1 VFVNGARVG
10 WRQNFSEGTL
20 MPKPTAV
27 HQFSR
32 VSRPRLYEQ
41 LAKQLMEFIE
51 AARLEPGDTLPP
63 ERELAER
70 LGVSRATLAQ
80 ALVAL
85 EVLGVI
91 DVQQGTGA
99 VLVDRPNVPS
109 VIKGLREHRARLP
122 EIVEARS
129 TIEVKLA
136 ELAAARR
143 TDEDLQAIDKALDA
157 MAEEIASGARGVRG
171 DELFH
176 QAVTTAAHSAVLGQL
191 MTFISGMVLETRI
204 ESLGQPG
211 RPEQSLAS
219 HRIIAQAIRSQ
230 DPSAAAAA
238 MLAHINL
245 VSDVALLK
253 NG

>member
-1 VFVNGARVG
+1 
-10 WRQNFSEGTL
+10 
-20 MPKPTAV
+20 MPKRSTTTQIAKVP
-27 HQFSR
+27 
-32 VSRPRLYEQ
+32 RPRLYEQ
-41 LAKQLMEFIE
+41 LVEQLMGFIE
-51 AARLEPGDTLPP
+51 EAQLGPGDTLPA
-63 ERELAER
+63 ERELAEQ

-91 DVQQGTGA
+91 DVQHGTGA
-99 VLVDRPNVPS
+99 VLVYRPNVPS
-109 VIKGLREHRARLP
+109 VIKGLREHRSRLP

-129 TIEVKLA
+129 TLEVKLA

-143 TDEDLQAIDKALDA
+143 TAADMEVIDQALAV
-157 MAEEIASGARGVRG
+157 MAEEIASGDKGAHG

-176 QAVTTAAHSAVLGQL
+176 QAVTAAAHSAVLAQL
-191 MTFISGMVLETRI
+191 MAFIAGMVLETRL

-219 HRIIAQAIRSQ
+219 HRKIAEAIRRQ
-230 DPSAAAAA
+230 DPPSAASA
-238 MLAHINL
+238 MLEHISL

-253 NG
+253 

>member
-1 VFVNGARVG
+1 
-10 WRQNFSEGTL
+10 
-20 MPKPTAV
+20 MPKRSATP
-27 HQFSR
+27 QISR

-41 LAKQLMEFIE
+41 LVEQLMEYIE
-51 AARLEPGDTLPP
+51 AAQLGPGDTLPA

-91 DVQQGTGA
+91 DVQHGTGA
-99 VLVDRPNVPS
+99 VLVYRPNVPS
-109 VIKGLREHRARLP
+109 VIKGLREHRSRLP

-129 TIEVKLA
+129 TLEVKLA
-136 ELAAARR
+136 ELAAERR
-143 TDEDLQAIDKALDA
+143 SDDDMKAIDQALEV
-157 MAEEIASGARGVRG
+157 MAEEVASGAKGARG

-176 QAVTTAAHSAVLGQL
+176 QAVTGAAHSAVLAQL
-191 MTFISGMVLETRI
+191 MTFIAGMILETRL

-219 HRIIAQAIRSQ
+219 HRKIAEAIRAGNAP
-230 DPSAAAAA
+230 DAAAA
-238 MLAHINL
+238 MLEHIDL

>member
-1 VFVNGARVG
+1 MAKLPA
-10 WRQNFSEGTL
+10 T
-20 MPKPTAV
+20 
-27 HQFSR
+27 HQISR

-41 LAKQLMEFIE
+41 LVEQIMDYIE
-51 AARLEPGDTLPP
+51 TAQMGPGDTLPP

-91 DVQQGTGA
+91 DVQHGTGA
-99 VLVDRPNVPS
+99 VLVYRPNVPS
-109 VIKGLREHRARLP
+109 VIKGLREHRSRLP

-129 TIEVKLA
+129 TLEVKLA

-143 TDEDLQAIDKALDA
+143 SETDMKAIDEALDA
-157 MAEEIASGARGVRG
+157 MAEEVASGAKGARG

-176 QAVTTAAHSAVLGQL
+176 QAVTAAAHSAVLGQL
-191 MTFISGMVLETRI
+191 MTFIAGMILETRL

-219 HRIIAQAIRSQ
+219 HRKIADANRAQ
-230 DPSAAAAA
+230 DSAAAAAA
-238 MLAHINL
+238 MLEHIDL